1 MEKWFLRITELS
13 AHSAYLVVFA
23 VLLAC
28 GLGFPLPEDVPLI
41 ASGYLI
47 WEGTMQWFPALTITL
62 VGVLAGDSMLFYL
75 GRRIGK
81 QILAN
86 SKLNS
91 KAAQK
96 SALFPPHKVRRV
108 RAYFRKYGDKL
119 VFFARFVAGLRAVV
133 FFMAGAM
140 KMKFSRFILLDG
152 IAALLSVPLWILL
165 GWILG
170 HTMGDEISRILKS
183 MKDIKTAFTVIVL
196 IVITSFLIHSYRK
209 YKKAEKLKV
218 KRRKSKLSE

>member
-13 AHSAYLVVFA
+13 AHSAYMVVFA

-47 WEGTMQWFPALTITL
+47 WEGTMQWVPALTITMF
-62 VGVLAGDSMLFYL
+62 GVLAGDTMLFFI
-75 GRRIGK
+75 GRRIGT
-81 QILAN
+81 QILQGNRTAF
-86 SKLNS
+86 
-91 KAAQK
+91 
-96 SALFPPHKVRRV
+96 LFPPEKVRRT

-140 KMKFSRFILLDG
+140 KMKYSRFILLDG
-152 IAALLSVPLWILL
+152 IAALLSVPLWIFLGWLL
-165 GWILG
+165 GHMLG
-170 HTMGDEISRILKS
+170 NEISRILKS
-183 MKDIKTAFTVIVL
+183 MKDIKTAFTAIVL
-196 IVITSFLIHSYRK
+196 IVVLGFLLHSYRK
-209 YKKAEKLKV
+209 YKQAKKIRS
-218 KRRKSKLSE
+218 KRKKKTT

>member
-1 MEKWFLRITELS
+1 MEKMFLRITELS
-13 AHSAYLVVFA
+13 SLSAYLVVFS

-47 WEGTMQWFPALTITL
+47 WEGTMTWGPALAVTM
-62 VGVLAGDSMLFYL
+62 VGVLLGDTALFYL

-81 QILAN
+81 QILQGN
-86 SKLNS
+86 RTQN
-91 KAAQK
+91 
-96 SALFPPHKVRRV
+96 LFPPDKVRRV

-140 KMKFSRFILLDG
+140 RMKYSRFIWLDG
-152 IAALLSVPLWILL
+152 IAAALSVPLWILM
-165 GWILG
+165 GWLLG
-170 HTMGDEISRILKS
+170 HFLGSEISRILKS
-183 MKDIKTAFTVIVL
+183 MKDIKTAFTVVVVVVL
-196 IVITSFLIHSYRK
+196 ISFLAHSYRK
-209 YKKAEKLKV
+209 YRAANKKRSR
-218 KRRKSKLSE
+218 RRKSKSA